1 MFWGH
6 EIDGCRAS
14 LGVVVIVLGGLLVGC
29 AGPGD
34 PTPVPVAATV
44 QVLPSAT
51 PLADLT
57 QQPVVEASPIAS
69 AANATATQTVVPV
82 LPTATPTAVPV
93 LRTATPTDLLRHRF
107 LLWKRFPSSWRLS
120 LKGWIVRCSSPT
132 PTTGAAVCLSSRR
145 QARFASWRMAVLW
158 NDLFWISGI
167 VSAVAVPSKG
177 CWAWPLRRTMNRP
190 AFSTLTTP
198 IAAGTRWWPA
208 IRSPSTPIWPTRR
221 ARPSF

>member
-6 EIDGCRAS
+6 ETDRRRAS

-34 PTPVPVAATV
+34 ATPVQVAATA

-51 PLADLT
+51 PPHVLLHRRMLRRLPSRLRRPRLRPRRRSRYC
-57 QQPVVEASPIAS
+57 QLRRRPIF
-69 AANATATQTVVPV
+69 
-82 LPTATPTAVPV
+82 
-93 LRTATPTDLLRHRF
+93 LRHPF

-120 LKGWIVRCSSPT
+120 LMGSIVRCSSPT

-145 QARFASWRMAVLW
+145 QARFVSWRMAVLW

-167 VSAVAVPSKG
+167 VSAAAVPSKG

-198 IAAGTRWWPA
+198 IVAGTRWWPA